1 MLAKK
6 KKKALISSSVEE
18 DDLLLRSSKKVKN
31 GDSVLNE
38 SDWPTL
44 GSAGKKDWVSGPSFA
59 EKLQGIRGDGK
70 KEGRAEDVAALTD
83 DSMSDDEPEEVE
95 DCEPLCVIREDPN
108 RNFPSFSF
116 SEKMKRR
123 LYKAWDKAVIVKLLG
138 RNIGYKVLLSILQS
152 LWAKKGV
159 ISLINIGNGF
169 FVVKMTN
176 RDDYFNALTSA
187 PWMLFDHYLTVCPWE
202 PRFNPK
208 RATIDKV
215 AVWVR
220 MPRVAE
226 GNAGGKVE
234 LEGTSKMVTNSDD
247 SEVWRVVHKPIR
259 RKKGG
264 AEKKFDADR
273 NQGNGSRF
281 GVLATGTEEG
291 QAAVLDG
298 NMEDIVVIQGSGT
311 STVERQ
317 RLVKDVRR
325 WKGSSF
331 AGYGLDSPL
340 ERDLGLV
347 VFTSL
352 PHDPGE
358 VDRGIE
364 LQGKFWADSVDPDIE
379 LVDETPLEAMGI
391 EASFDGGI
399 GVNAEVGEV
408 GPKAQG
414 A

>member
-1 MLAKK
+1 MRGREKIRTDEPCCLLVFVGKK
-6 KKKALISSSVEE
+6 KEALISSSVEE

-138 RNIGYKVLLSILQS
+138 RNIGYK
-152 LWAKKGV
+152 
-159 ISLINIGNGF
+159 
-169 FVVKMTN
+169 
-176 RDDYFNALTSA
+176 
-187 PWMLFDHYLTVCPWE
+187 
-202 PRFNPK
+202 
-208 RATIDKV
+208 
-215 AVWVR
+215 
-220 MPRVAE
+220 
-226 GNAGGKVE
+226 
-234 LEGTSKMVTNSDD
+234 
-247 SEVWRVVHKPIR
+247 
-259 RKKGG
+259 
-264 AEKKFDADR
+264 
-273 NQGNGSRF
+273 
-281 GVLATGTEEG
+281 
-291 QAAVLDG
+291 
-298 NMEDIVVIQGSGT
+298 GSGT

-325 WKGSSF
+325 WKVQSEGDINVVQDP
-331 AGYGLDSPL
+331 ALQGMVLDSPL

-391 EASFDGGI
+391 EASFDGGGMKFPLSAI
-399 GVNAEVGEV
+399 YALPNDRDKGSLWDELGSVASSISTAWAVLGDFNDILFSTERTGGSRPNESDFLVIVFSGVSW
-408 GPKAQG
+408 KI
-414 A
+414 